1 MSRDGCADGCASSMR
16 SAAADV
22 IGSRTSTCTI
32 RWDWFASET
41 SCTTFRGRTL
51 EYLVREPSAGNPLA
65 RFDAAG
71 CGNGVMAPRLRHRHP
86 KGAATVERG
95 LPLPRHI
102 STLRCPARTGQDR
115 ERPSSSMA
123 VADLNG
129 GRFLRGTLR
138 LLWHVLRLPVFMF
151 LAILEPVV
159 SFVLGALALL
169 GVLTALFF
177 KFYGVPHFPFALMLG
192 VSVGF
197 GLMQAGYYALLRL
210 FGR

>member
-1 MSRDGCADGCASSMR
+1 
-16 SAAADV
+16 
-22 IGSRTSTCTI
+22 
-32 RWDWFASET
+32 
-41 SCTTFRGRTL
+41 
-51 EYLVREPSAGNPLA
+51 
-65 RFDAAG
+65 
-71 CGNGVMAPRLRHRHP
+71 
-86 KGAATVERG
+86 
-95 LPLPRHI
+95 
-102 STLRCPARTGQDR
+102 
-115 ERPSSSMA
+115 MA

-129 GRFLRGTLR
+129 GRFLAGTLR
-138 LLWHVLRLPVFMF
+138 LLWHALRLPVFTF

-197 GLMQAGYYALLRL
+197 GLMQVGYYALLRL

>member
-1 MSRDGCADGCASSMR
+1 
-16 SAAADV
+16 
-22 IGSRTSTCTI
+22 
-32 RWDWFASET
+32 
-41 SCTTFRGRTL
+41 
-51 EYLVREPSAGNPLA
+51 
-65 RFDAAG
+65 
-71 CGNGVMAPRLRHRHP
+71 
-86 KGAATVERG
+86 
-95 LPLPRHI
+95 
-102 STLRCPARTGQDR
+102 
-115 ERPSSSMA
+115 MA

-129 GRFLRGTLR
+129 GRFLAGRLR
-138 LLWHVLRLPVFMF
+138 LLWHALRLPVFRF

-197 GLMQAGYYALLRL
+197 GLMQVGYYALLRL

>member
-1 MSRDGCADGCASSMR
+1 
-16 SAAADV
+16 
-22 IGSRTSTCTI
+22 
-32 RWDWFASET
+32 
-41 SCTTFRGRTL
+41 
-51 EYLVREPSAGNPLA
+51 
-65 RFDAAG
+65 
-71 CGNGVMAPRLRHRHP
+71 
-86 KGAATVERG
+86 
-95 LPLPRHI
+95 
-102 STLRCPARTGQDR
+102 
-115 ERPSSSMA
+115 MA

-129 GRFLRGTLR
+129 GRFLPGTLR

-169 GVLTALFF
+169 GALTALFF

-197 GLMQAGYYALLRL
+197 GLMQVGYYALLRL

>member
-1 MSRDGCADGCASSMR
+1 
-16 SAAADV
+16 
-22 IGSRTSTCTI
+22 
-32 RWDWFASET
+32 
-41 SCTTFRGRTL
+41 
-51 EYLVREPSAGNPLA
+51 
-65 RFDAAG
+65 
-71 CGNGVMAPRLRHRHP
+71 
-86 KGAATVERG
+86 
-95 LPLPRHI
+95 
-102 STLRCPARTGQDR
+102 
-115 ERPSSSMA
+115 MA

-129 GRFLRGTLR
+129 GRFLPRTLR

-169 GVLTALFF
+169 GALTALFF

-197 GLMQAGYYALLRL
+197 GLMQVGYYALLRL

>member
-1 MSRDGCADGCASSMR
+1 
-16 SAAADV
+16 
-22 IGSRTSTCTI
+22 
-32 RWDWFASET
+32 
-41 SCTTFRGRTL
+41 
-51 EYLVREPSAGNPLA
+51 
-65 RFDAAG
+65 
-71 CGNGVMAPRLRHRHP
+71 
-86 KGAATVERG
+86 
-95 LPLPRHI
+95 
-102 STLRCPARTGQDR
+102 
-115 ERPSSSMA
+115 MA

-129 GRFLRGTLR
+129 GRILAGTLR

-197 GLMQAGYYALLRL
+197 GLMQVGYYALLRL